1 MQEIGYLARNDA
13 RACENG
19 IRSSHSLTSAD
30 EILQITSR
38 ASHVRG
44 ELKTKV
50 QLIIEHYGFES
61 GQHKQTIKRNR
72 ELAEEL
78 KEGYN
83 FVYSV
88 CDLNC
93 GASSH

>member
-1 MQEIGYLARNDA
+1 LPDLHRP
-13 RACENG
+13 ENG
-19 IRSSHSLTSAD
+19 IRLSHSRTSAD
-30 EILQITSR
+30 EILQITSY

-50 QLIIEHYGFES
+50 RLIIEHYGFES
-61 GQHKQTIKRNR
+61 GQHKRTIKRNR

-78 KEGYN
+78 KEGYH